1 VAVPNLLRVNLES
14 LVHGGEALGRTE
26 GLVSFVDGGI
36 PGETVEMAVR
46 ERRRSYVRG
55 DVTQVLKASP
65 DRVTPPCPYF
75 GSCGGCQWQHL
86 AYPAQLRAKRDILCD
101 QLRRQGTQ
109 VDPEAIAVHGMADPW
124 RYRIRGQFHV
134 LRRGGT
140 VSLGF
145 YQRRTYRTL
154 AIEDCLIHDARI
166 VAALPAFGR
175 ALAAVG
181 SGVRGLQL
189 TVSPSRAELLW
200 LGLPPGSAPPE
211 VGARAGDEL
220 PALHVTDD
228 SIGIEDDGRQFR
240 LRNETFVQVNAQQ
253 MPRLYGLV
261 VDALALQGSE
271 RVVDAYAGIG
281 VLSARLA
288 ARAAEVWCLE
298 EHPVAVRLGELNA
311 RVNGQAN
318 LRYLR
323 GAVEKTL
330 GQVPAPCHAVVLDPP
345 RAGCEAAAVGALLRL
360 RPARIV
366 YISCDPASLARDLR
380 RLDPGYAVEQLS
392 VVDMFPQTYH
402 VESVASLVARR

>member
-1 VAVPNLLRVNLES
+1 LRVNLES
-14 LVHGGEALGRTE
+14 LVHGGEALGRTD

-75 GSCGGCQWQHL
+75 GSCGGCQWQHM

-109 VDPEAIAVHGMADPW
+109 IEPAAVAVHGMAEPW

-154 AIEDCLIHDARI
+154 ALEDCLIHDDRI
-166 VAALPAFGR
+166 VTALPAFGR
-175 ALAAVG
+175 AIAAVG

-200 LGLPPGSAPPE
+200 LGLPPGSAPAE
-211 VGARAGDEL
+211 VGARAGAEL

-288 ARAAEVWCLE
+288 ARAGEVWCLE

-323 GAVEKTL
+323 GQVEKTL
-330 GQVPAPCHAVVLDPP
+330 SQVPAPCHAVVLDPP
-345 RAGCEAAAVGALLRL
+345 RAGCDGAALDALLRL

-380 RLDPGYAVEQLS
+380 RLHLGYTIEQLS